1 MANRVADMVS
11 ELQAFERLAHTWNTK
26 GEAAFRRD
34 FEVCGFKLDP
44 AIPPSP
50 DEIISPGE
58 IILEGRV
65 FRAFFYG
72 HDVTGDRRPLNAA
85 WPEDGQLYLATC
97 SLAEPPPAAPV
108 LDCMFMGVRRDGE
121 PVWILSANELLGRSS
136 ARLPCAA
143 DTARRLF
150 ETAHYFEPESVPAD
164 SWGLFAD
171 AVTAYNR
178 AFAAAPM

>member
-1 MANRVADMVS
+1 MPAVGAGGVRRACSRRPPFGPWVS
-11 ELQAFERLAHTWNTK
+11 SPPQRH
-26 GEAAFRRD
+26 
-34 FEVCGFKLDP
+34 GFKLDP
-44 AIPPSP
+44 NFPPSP
-50 DEIISPGE
+50 EE
-58 IILEGRV
+58 IILEGR
-65 FRAFFYG
+65 FFHAFFYG
-72 HDVTGDRRPLNAA
+72 HDVTGDWRPLNAS
-85 WPEDGQLYLATC
+85 WPEGRLCLAEC

-136 ARLPCAA
+136 ARLPCAP

-150 ETAHYFEPESVPAD
+150 ETAHSFEPESVPAD

-178 AFAAAPM
+178 AFAAVPM